1 MNLNVSTLQLLR
13 VVAVTLSLGGVT
25 IAQSTS
31 SPAESAEMSAA
42 RSFIDAK
49 DWPAAIKALKT
60 MTDANPKNF
69 RAWFL
74 LGFSLHS
81 KGEFANAVPAYRKA
95 AESPQIRPLSRY
107 NIACAMAKQ
116 NKVED
121 AFAELDLAIDAG
133 FANLKQMKED
143 ADLVA
148 LHADT
153 RWAKAIRR
161 VTPIPELVKELKF
174 WVGEWDV
181 FDPKG
186 VQVGTSRIELAERG
200 CLVVENWSNM
210 TGGTGRSFNFVDPGT
225 RRWHQVWVDPAGT
238 VVRYEGMFNDG
249 AMRLSGI
256 NQPAQGMAKKTR
268 MTLNATREGKVHQVI
283 EHSTDD
289 GATWSLY
296 FDGLYVK
303 SAK

>member
-1 MNLNVSTLQLLR
+1 MNLNVSTLRALR
-13 VVAVTLSLGGVT
+13 VLVVTLALGGVT
-25 IAQSTS
+25 FAQSPS
-31 SPAESAEMSAA
+31 SPVESAEMSAA
-42 RSFIDAK
+42 RSLVDAK
-49 DWPAAIKALKT
+49 DWPAAVKALET
-60 MTDANPKNF
+60 ITNANPKNF

-81 KGEFANAVPAYRKA
+81 KGEFAKAVPAYRNA

-116 NKVED
+116 NRVED
-121 AFAELDLAIDAG
+121 AFAELELAIDAG
-133 FANLKQMKED
+133 FANLKQMKQD
-143 ADLVA
+143 ADLA
-148 LHADT
+148 GLHADA
-153 RWAKAIRR
+153 RWAKAVRR

-210 TGGTGRSFNFVDPGT
+210 NGGTGRSFNFVEPST
-225 RRWHQVWVDPAGT
+225 RRWHQLWIDPSGS
-238 VVRYEGMFNDG
+238 VVRYEGTFTDG
-249 AMRLSGI
+249 AMRLSGT

-268 MTLNATREGKVHQVI
+268 MTLNATPEGKVHQVI
-283 EHSTDD
+283 EHSTD
-289 GATWSLY
+289 GGTTWVLY

-303 SAK
+303 KSK

>member
-1 MNLNVSTLQLLR
+1 MNLKSSTLRVLR
-13 VVAVTLSLGGVT
+13 IVVVALSLGGVT
-25 IAQSTS
+25 FAQSTS
-31 SPAESAEMSAA
+31 RPVESAEMSAA
-42 RSFIDAK
+42 RSLVEAK
-49 DWPAAIKALKT
+49 DWPAAVKALET
-60 MTDANPKNF
+60 MTHANSRNF

-81 KGEFANAVPAYRKA
+81 KGEFAKAVPAYRKA
-95 AESPQIRPLSRY
+95 AESPQLRPLSQY
-107 NIACAMAKQ
+107 NIACAMARQK
-116 NKVED
+116 KVED
-121 AFAELDLAIDAG
+121 AFAELELAIDAG

-143 ADLVA
+143 ADLTA
-148 LHADT
+148 LHDDA
-153 RWAKAIRR
+153 RWARAVRR
-161 VTPIPELVKELKF
+161 VIPIPELVKELKF

-186 VQVGTSRIELAERG
+186 VQVGTSRIELVERG

-238 VVRYEGMFNDG
+238 VVRYEGTYSDG
-249 AMRLSGI
+249 AMRLSGS

-268 MTLNATREGKVHQVI
+268 MTLKATSEGKVHQVI

-289 GATWSLY
+289 GATWLLY
-296 FDGLYVK
+296 FDGMYVK
-303 SAK
+303 KSG